1 LFTPLL
7 LLLLLQDVCMP
18 LMDGLEATRRIRHF
32 ERMGSWSY
40 YPADS
45 FEQQHHSPELIRI
58 SSSDAKLPTRIPIVA
73 VSSHSFPFS
82 PGNPTTNL
90 LCFFVEQAAH
100 MPFEI
105 CCILHPTHAKSLSL
119 SLFVISK
126 PTVLNME
133 KDGLEHHWKDGFEHH
148 WKRWV

>member
-1 LFTPLL
+1 
-7 LLLLLQDVCMP
+7 MP
-18 LMDGLEATRRIRHF
+18 LMDGLEATRRIRHY
-32 ERMGSWSY
+32 ERTGSWSY

-58 SSSDAKLPTRIPIVA
+58 SSSSNAKLPTRIPIVA

-82 PGNPTTNL
+82 PTKIGNPTTNL

-105 CCILHPTHAKSLSL
+105 SCFLHPTHAKSLSL
-119 SLFVISK
+119 PLSLSSPNQQF
-126 PTVLNME
+126 
-133 KDGLEHHWKDGFEHH
+133 
-148 WKRWV
+148 